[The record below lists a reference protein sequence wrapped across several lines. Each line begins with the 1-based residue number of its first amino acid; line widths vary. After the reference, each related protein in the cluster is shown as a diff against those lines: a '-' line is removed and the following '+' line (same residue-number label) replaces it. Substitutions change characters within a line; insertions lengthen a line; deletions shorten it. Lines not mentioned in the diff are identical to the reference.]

1 MKFKGFWQRKFVKP
15 IIDLLN
21 QGISL
26 QKIVLSIAI
35 GATLGV
41 IPVPG
46 ATTILCA
53 IAAILFRLNHPA
65 IQLVNYLVYPLQ
77 IILLIPFYRAGEFVF
92 NVEPLS
98 LSASQV
104 VGMIKEDVWA
114 AIKFLWDT
122 TLHAVVVWC
131 ILAPILVA
139 ILYYLLLP
147 LVKRLPFK
155 VGGSPMKS

>member
-1 MKFKGFWQRKFVKP
+1 MKFKDFWQRKFIKP

-21 QGISL
+21 QGITL

-46 ATTILCA
+46 VTTILCT
-53 IAAILFRLNHPA
+53 IAAILFRLNLPA

-92 NVEPLS
+92 NAEPLS

-104 VGMIKEDVWA
+104 AGMIKEDVLA

-122 TLHAVVVWC
+122 TLHAVVIWC

-155 VGGSPMKS
+155 LTDRQMKS

>member
-1 MKFKGFWQRKFVKP
+1 MTFKGFGQRRFVKP

-53 IAAILFRLNHPA
+53 IAAMLFRLNHPA
-65 IQLVNYLVYPLQ
+65 IQLANFLVYPLQ

-92 NVEPLS
+92 NAEPLS

-114 AIKFLWDT
+114 AIKFLGDT
-122 TLHAVVVWC
+122 TFHAVAVWC
-131 ILAPILVA
+131 ILAPILAA

-155 VGGSPMKS
+155 LADPQ

>member
-1 MKFKGFWQRKFVKP
+1 MKFKGFWQRRFVKP
-15 IIDLLN
+15 IIDLLK
-21 QGISL
+21 QDITPE
-26 QKIVLSIAI
+26 KIVLSIAF
-35 GATLGV
+35 GVTLGV
-41 IPVPG
+41 IPVLG
-46 ATTILCA
+46 ATTILCT
-53 IAAILFRLNHPA
+53 IAAILFGLNLPA

-77 IILLIPFYRAGEFVF
+77 IILLIPFYRAGDFVF
-92 NVEPLS
+92 NAESLS

-131 ILAPILVA
+131 ILAPVLVA

-155 VGGSPMKS
+155 LADPQ

>member
-21 QGISL
+21 QGITL

-46 ATTILCA
+46 VTTILCT
-53 IAAILFRLNHPA
+53 IAAILFRLNLPA

-92 NVEPLS
+92 NAEPLS

-155 VGGSPMKS
+155 LADPQ

>member
-1 MKFKGFWQRKFVKP
+1 MEFKGFWQRKFVKP
-15 IIDLLN
+15 IIDLVN
-21 QGISL
+21 QGITL

-46 ATTILCA
+46 ATTILCT
-53 IAAILFRLNHPA
+53 IAAILFRLNLPA

-92 NVEPLS
+92 NAEPLS
-98 LSASQV
+98 LSASKV

-155 VGGSPMKS
+155 LADLQ

>member
-1 MKFKGFWQRKFVKP
+1 MKFRDFWQRKFVKP

-92 NVEPLS
+92 NAEPLS

-104 VGMIKEDVWA
+104 VEMIKEYVGAYWR
-114 AIKFLWDT
+114 
-122 TLHAVVVWC
+122 
-131 ILAPILVA
+131 
-139 ILYYLLLP
+139 LYSLQFYITSCF
-147 LVKRLPFK
+147 R
-155 VGGSPMKS
+155 

>member
-1 MKFKGFWQRKFVKP
+1 MKFKDFWQRKFVKP

-21 QGISL
+21 QGITL

-46 ATTILCA
+46 ATTILCT
-53 IAAILFRLNHPA
+53 IAAIIFRLNLPA

-92 NVEPLS
+92 NAEPLS

-104 VGMIKEDVWA
+104 VEMIKEDIWA

-155 VGGSPMKS
+155 LADPQ

>member
-15 IIDLLN
+15 IINLLN

-26 QKIVLSIAI
+26 QKVVLSIAI

-41 IPVPG
+41 IPVIG
-46 ATTILCA
+46 ATTILCT
-53 IAAILFRLNHPA
+53 IAAILFRLNLPA

-92 NVEPLS
+92 NAEPLS
-98 LSASQV
+98 LSASRV
-104 VGMIKEDVWA
+104 VGMIQEDVWA

-155 VGGSPMKS
+155 LADPQ